1 MNSIDLLLMSVSER
15 ALLYDVVSEYYL
27 KLMWLTL
34 FFYVLEL
41 LVYIVSFE
49 FFKTKG
55 APYQKYTT
63 QIKKLTRGCHLPGIL
78 FVFGNQRTD
87 RRMSALAHDKRNF
100 PACVFASSRF
110 VGNSAKRK
118 KFIKVLI
125 ETPL

>member
-1 MNSIDLLLMSVSER
+1 MPKI
-15 ALLYDVVSEYYL
+15 YDAN
-27 KLMWLTL
+27 K
-34 FFYVLEL
+34 
-41 LVYIVSFE
+41 
-49 FFKTKG
+49 KTYSG
-55 APYQKYTT
+55 RHDS
-63 QIKKLTRGCHLPGIL
+63 RGCHLPGIL